1 MLTHEGCRPSH
12 RIGVPNGNLVPQEPG
27 LFDPSDIRC
36 ISNIRCLPSEDIGQ
50 SSIVPVIDVSDLAH
64 ADVVGMIWL
73 SRMTICASRLVS
85 SDLDRV
91 SDWSG
96 LVAISQTS
104 SASLAKP
111 LLFSSILC
119 QVSESWLWV
128 LHLVSREFRVCILL
142 GLLRRVLKEV
152 SRQGIKTNS
161 RF

>member
-96 LVAISQTS
+96 LVAISQTHLQVLP
-104 SASLAKP
+104 SLCFFR
-111 LLFSSILC
+111 LFF
-119 QVSESWLWV
+119 VK
-128 LHLVSREFRVCILL
+128 SR
-142 GLLRRVLKEV
+142 
-152 SRQGIKTNS
+152 SRGFGSFT
-161 RF
+161 